1 MRKEVTFMRR
11 RICAL
16 IILVVLALSISVQAI
31 EPRTSAQLSLSFD
44 GTTALCSVICRGSS
58 SDDAIDATL
67 TLYQGSTYV
76 DSWSDSGKGRVV
88 ISGTCKAVS
97 GKNYKLVVDY
107 SVNGESQP
115 SVYSTRQC
123 PWNSSGQFPGK
134 SGEYPISHSGQLADM
149 QWLVWTMT
157 WLRTGNLSIDSEIR
171 ILGAF
176 FPEDSGAFENWKSVR
191 PTLIF
196 PTQQKKTCAFLSEL
210 IEYAS

>member
-1 MRKEVTFMRR
+1 MRR

-16 IILVVLALSISVQAI
+16 IILVVLALSISVQSI

-123 PWNSSGQFPGK
+123 P
-134 SGEYPISHSGQLADM
+134 
-149 QWLVWTMT
+149 
-157 WLRTGNLSIDSEIR
+157 
-171 ILGAF
+171 
-176 FPEDSGAFENWKSVR
+176 
-191 PTLIF
+191 
-196 PTQQKKTCAFLSEL
+196 
-210 IEYAS
+210 

>member
-123 PWNSSGQFPGK
+123 P
-134 SGEYPISHSGQLADM
+134 
-149 QWLVWTMT
+149 
-157 WLRTGNLSIDSEIR
+157 
-171 ILGAF
+171 
-176 FPEDSGAFENWKSVR
+176 
-191 PTLIF
+191 
-196 PTQQKKTCAFLSEL
+196 
-210 IEYAS
+210 